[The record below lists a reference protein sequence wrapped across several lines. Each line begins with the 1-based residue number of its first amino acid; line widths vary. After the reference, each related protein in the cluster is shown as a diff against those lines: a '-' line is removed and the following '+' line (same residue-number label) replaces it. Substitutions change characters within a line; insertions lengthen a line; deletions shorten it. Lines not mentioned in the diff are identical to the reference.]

1 MCTHRQF
8 CGSCRRACP
17 RHTARSRPR
26 RSERRSTM
34 PAADPAAH
42 PGRRLVLAA
51 VAVVLLLVG
60 LVVAVVDP
68 FAGKASRGGGVVDNG
83 SPISTRRVERA
94 SLASQTQVS
103 GTLGYSGSWSVSV
116 PSGTDPSALAQA
128 EQAASSARSGLT
140 AARATAT
147 ADDQALRQAR
157 AALRAAKRQ
166 RRTACDHASGP
177 SGSGSGSPSGSS
189 PSLGP
194 SCATARQAVTSAEAA
209 LTSADRKAVGD
220 GAQLASAEGT
230 LASAQ
235 QALAAAES
243 SATSYSSVATYT
255 MLPSPGR
262 VVRRGQPLFGINGHP
277 TLLLYGSTPA
287 WRAFR
292 AGMSA
297 GADVAE
303 LNANLQALGYGVPSG
318 DTFTSATSAAVSSLQ
333 QAHGLP
339 QTGRL
344 SLGAVVFEPGALR
357 VRTAMPAAG
366 QAVQPGPLLTASS
379 TRHDVSVAL
388 DAAQQSEVKVG
399 DRVSVTLPDNSTTS
413 GVVTSVGKVATAPS
427 SDQQGSG
434 ALSAPTI
441 NVDVRLLDPRAAGH
455 LDQAPVEVSI
465 TEQRFRNAL
474 AVPVN
479 ALVALA
485 GGGYAAEEV
494 ETNGTHRLVPVTPGL
509 FDDAQGLVQVTGSGV
524 AVGQRV
530 VVASS

>member
-1 MCTHRQF
+1 MPP
-8 CGSCRRACP
+8 A
-17 RHTARSRPR
+17 
-26 RSERRSTM
+26 E
-34 PAADPAAH
+34 PAADPRHLSRLKTADLTS
-42 PGRRLVLAA
+42 RRQLLAA
-51 VAVVLLLVG
+51 TAVVLLLVG
-60 LVVAVVDP
+60 VAVAVVDP

-83 SPISTRRVERA
+83 SPTSTRRVERT

-103 GTLGYSGSWSVSV
+103 GTLGYAGTWTVSV
-116 PSGTDPSALAQA
+116 PSGTDPSALSQA
-128 EQAASSARSGLT
+128 EQASSSARAGLT

-147 ADDQALRQAR
+147 ADAQALRQTR

-166 RRTACDHASGP
+166 RRNACDHASGTP
-177 SGSGSGSPSGSS
+177 GSGSGLPSGSS
-189 PSLGP
+189 PRSGS
-194 SCATARQAVTSAEAA
+194 SCAAARQAVTSAEAA
-209 LTSADRKAVGD
+209 LTSSDRKAMGD

-230 LASAQ
+230 LASGQ

-243 SATSYSSVATYT
+243 SATSYGSAASYT

-262 VVRRGQPLFGINGHP
+262 VVRRGQPLFAINGQP

-292 AGMSA
+292 AGMSP
-297 GADVAE
+297 GVDVAE
-303 LNANLQALGYGVPSG
+303 LNANLQALGYSVSYG
-318 DTFTSATSAAVSSLQ
+318 DTFTSATSAAITALQ
-333 QAHGLP
+333 QARGLT

-344 SLGAVVFEPGALR
+344 RLGAVVFEPDALR
-357 VRTAMPAAG
+357 VKTVMPAAG

-379 TRHDVSVAL
+379 TRHDVSFAL

-399 DRVSVTLPDNSTTS
+399 DRISMILPDNSTTS

-434 ALSAPTI
+434 GPSSPTI
-441 NVDVRLLDPRAAGH
+441 NVDGRLLDPRAAGH

-465 TEQRFRNAL
+465 TEQSVRNAL

-485 GGGYAAEEV
+485 GGGYAVEEV
-494 ETNGTHRLVPVTPGL
+494 EADGTHRLVPVTPGL
-509 FDDAQGLVQVTGSGV
+509 FDDAAGLVGVAGSGLL
-524 AVGQRV
+524 VGQRV
-530 VVASS
+530 VVPAS